1 MNNSPSGNR
10 VKPSI
15 QTLAKASTI
24 ISSPHFSAGGES
36 SSHFDSLVKNLSD
49 WNPSIQQNENDD
61 INEEIVDFE
70 LGSDELWQLLENLPP
85 LFKLP
90 NLDAFENKVKTT
102 PKSSKKVLFHH
113 ESSPILSQ
121 SPLVAQ
127 PKRSRRAIFSSS
139 DEDDTTG
146 KSVTKIRK
154 LSKNKADSKPKRKNM
169 FIDDEADLSGS
180 ASSDEDD
187 AKDLEAFE
195 ASFVDDATQ
204 RPSIDQKA
212 MYLRSIKSPT
222 RGSNINDRKRK
233 NVPSLQDVCSQ
244 PVTDTMLMDD
254 YEEDSFCVD
263 NSEVE
268 YASSTDELEF
278 VPEFK
283 DKPSKAVKPTS
294 KVENANIGGGSR
306 LSSKGKRKRILVES
320 SDDETEEVI
329 KLPPEK
335 VVKTPP
341 TPLSETKSENN
352 SDVGSEHDKSNI
364 STISNLTSG
373 LSILANPSEIHR
385 SQELISCLKHDHN
398 MNVNSQCRF
407 EGAGFL
413 ASTRFVLR
421 IMCFIDLLYYI
432 CFSYPTD

>member
-1 MNNSPSGNR
+1 MNHSPSGSR

-15 QTLAKASTI
+15 QTLAKASTV
-24 ISSPHFSAGGES
+24 ISSPQFSAGGES

-70 LGSDELWQLLENLPP
+70 LGSDELWELLENLPP
-85 LFKLP
+85 LFKMP
-90 NLDAFENKVKTT
+90 NLDVFENKVKTT
-102 PKSSKKVLFHH
+102 PKSSKKVSFHH

-121 SPLVAQ
+121 SPLIAQ
-127 PKRSRRAIFSSS
+127 PKRSRRAILLSS
-139 DEDDTTG
+139 DEDDVKE

-154 LSKNKADSKPKRKNM
+154 LSKNKTDSKTKRKNM
-169 FIDDEADLSGS
+169 FINDEADLSGS

-187 AKDLEAFE
+187 AKDLEAYE

-222 RGSNINDRKRK
+222 RGNNIKDRKRK
-233 NVPSLQDVCSQ
+233 HVPSLQDVCSQ

-283 DKPSKAVKPTS
+283 DKPSRAAKPTS
-294 KVENANIGGGSR
+294 KVENVNIGGSR

-320 SDDETEEVI
+320 SDEETEEVI

-335 VVKTPP
+335 TVITPP
-341 TPLSETKSENN
+341 APISETKSETN
-352 SDVGSEHDKSNI
+352 SDVGSELDKSSI

-398 MNVNSQCRF
+398 MNVNSQCKF

-413 ASTRFVLR
+413 ASTRFVL
-421 IMCFIDLLYYI
+421 IVVCYIDLLYYT